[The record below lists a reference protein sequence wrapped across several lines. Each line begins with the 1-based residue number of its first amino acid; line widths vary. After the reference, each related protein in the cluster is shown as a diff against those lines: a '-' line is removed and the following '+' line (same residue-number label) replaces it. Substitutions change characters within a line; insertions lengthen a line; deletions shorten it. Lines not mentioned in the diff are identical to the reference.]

1 MGFAAILLWSTTVA
15 LARSISEQTG
25 PITAGAAVYLAGGVL
40 SFLIYA
46 SDKRRLIA
54 IRKVSR
60 FYLIGCGILFII
72 YTASLF
78 MALGLAENRYQTVEL
93 GLINYLWP
101 ALTILFSL
109 FVLNRKADF
118 WLVPGTL
125 LAVIGVYFVTTDSLS
140 FSVNEFLAHVKSNT
154 VAYLLALL
162 AAVTWAL
169 YSNLV
174 RRTAGQEGEGA
185 VPVFILSTGL
195 VLLFFSYLFPENSTW
210 NIQVVSEIVILG
222 ISTALAYVFW
232 DAAMRK
238 GEMIPVVAFSY
249 LTPFFSTVFAAVYLG
264 VLPGSALWTGCL
276 LIIMGSVISWRSVK
290 KV

>member
-78 MALGLAENRYQTVEL
+78 LALGLAENRYQTVEL

-264 VLPGSALWTGCL
+264 VLPGSALWIGCL